1 MVYKQIHNPTIDSKS
16 IFRSGPGMGVDFVTW
31 LSCRILVNFKFKK
44 FVASNYPKFKSN
56 YD

>member
-1 MVYKQIHNPTIDSKS
+1 MVYKQIHNLTIDSRS
-16 IFRSGPGMGVDFVTW
+16 IFRSGPGMGEHFVTW

-44 FVASNYPKFKSN
+44 LVESNDPKSKSY